1 MRNGKRD
8 IFLKALRGEVT
19 ERPSVACVN
28 QTGTYEQMQAL
39 GLKWPDSNFDAD
51 LMARLAI
58 GAHTILDFDAVRV
71 PFCQTI
77 EEEALGCGVL
87 IGDDK
92 NLPSIAVHPY
102 KIGMTP
108 HFPEDYLNRGRVP
121 VLRQAVKKLKD
132 EIGNEVAVIGG
143 VVGPFT
149 IIGEL
154 IGINEFL
161 VATMKNPGELRDF
174 LRVATKAAIQSAQT
188 LLEAGADVIC
198 IEDMLASMDMVSP
211 KIYTALAQP
220 WEEELISS
228 ISPAPVILHICGRIN
243 PIIRQMLATGATA
256 LSFEPKTD
264 FEAVKQIV
272 KEEGRTVGLIGGI
285 ATLEDLFFGTPEKVR
300 NSALKATADGYHI
313 LAPGCSIPPATT
325 TENLKA
331 MLVER
336 VEVSEVQ

>member
-1 MRNGKRD
+1 MKNGKRE
-8 IFLKALRGEVT
+8 IFMRALRGET
-19 ERPSVACVN
+19 IERPSVACVN
-28 QTGTYEQMQAL
+28 QTGTYEQMEAL

-87 IGDDK
+87 IGDEK

-102 KIGMTP
+102 KIGMMP
-108 HFPEDYLNRGRVP
+108 HFPEDFLSRGRVP
-121 VLRQAVKKLKD
+121 MLRQAVKKVKAEVGD
-132 EIGNEVAVIGG
+132 QVAVIGG
-143 VVGPFT
+143 VIGPFT
-149 IIGEL
+149 IVGEL

-161 VATMKNPGELRDF
+161 VATMKSPGELREF
-174 LRVATKAAIQSAQT
+174 LRVATKAATLTAQT

-211 KIYTALAQP
+211 RIYTELAQP
-220 WEEELISS
+220 WEEELIYSL
-228 ISPAPVILHICGRIN
+228 SPSPVILHICGRIN

-264 FEAVKQIV
+264 FAAVKQIV

-285 ATLEDLFFGTPEKVR
+285 ATLEDLFFGNPEKVR
-300 NSALKATADGYHI
+300 NSALKAAADGYHI
-313 LAPGCSIPPATT
+313 IAPGCSIPPATT

-331 MLVER
+331 MLVEKEEVTE
-336 VEVSEVQ
+336 VE